1 MRDIFKVIEQIR
13 NVLGEDNEYSE
24 IKASLEDLEYRLRFK
39 APELVWDYT
48 YIVLITKFIPPK
60 TEIDYQVLSV
70 WTTKSV
76 EELKES
82 DKWKK

>member
-24 IKASLEDLEYRLRFK
+24 IKASLEDLEYRLGFK

>member
-24 IKASLEDLEYRLRFK
+24 IKASLEDLEYSLRFK
-39 APELVWDYT
+39 APELVWEYT

-60 TEIDYQVLSV
+60 TEIDYQVLSI

-82 DKWKK
+82 D

>member
-39 APELVWDYT
+39 APELVWEYT

-60 TEIDYQVLSV
+60 TEIDYQVLSI

-82 DKWKK
+82 D

>member
-24 IKASLEDLEYRLRFK
+24 IKASLEELEYRLRFK

>member
-13 NVLGEDNEYSE
+13 NVLGEDNEYSQ
-24 IKASLEDLEYRLRFK
+24 IKASLEDLEYSLRFK

>member
-24 IKASLEDLEYRLRFK
+24 IKASLEDLEYGLRFK